1 MHMNTNSIICAGDP
15 MPGDLAA
22 VRQNWRWILASGIAF
37 VGLGSIAFGYS
48 VLVTLASVFLLGWAL
63 VFGGL
68 FQAVHAFK
76 VSQWSGFLLELLLAI
91 LYAVVGL
98 VMVAHPEAGA
108 MSLTLLIGAFFL
120 VSGLFRIFAGTMLH
134 PPGRAWLLLSGAVTL
149 LLGMLIWIEWPASGL
164 WVIGTFVAID
174 MIFSGTRL
182 IMLAVNARSL
192 PSSGT
197 QGGPTVQPGATFNA
211 QPSHP

>member
-1 MHMNTNSIICAGDP
+1 
-15 MPGDLAA
+15 
-22 VRQNWRWILASGIAF
+22 LASGIAF
-37 VGLGSIAFGYS
+37 NGLGSMAFAYS
-48 VLVTLASVFLLGWAL
+48 VLVTLASVFVLGWAF

-68 FQAVHAFK
+68 FQAIHAFK

-91 LYAVVGL
+91 LYGVVGL
-98 VMVAHPEAGA
+98 VMVTHPEAGA

-120 VSGLFRIFAGTMLH
+120 GSGLFRIFTGTMLH

-149 LLGMLIWIEWPASGL
+149 FLGLLIWMEWPASGL
-164 WVIGTFVAID
+164 WVIGTFIAID
-174 MIFSGTRL
+174 MVFNGTWL

-192 PSSGT
+192 PPADTHGRPIMQPSGT
-197 QGGPTVQPGATFNA
+197 LDT

>member
-1 MHMNTNSIICAGDP
+1 MNPNSITSSGDP
-15 MPGDLAA
+15 IFDEFDA
-22 VRQNWRWILASGIAF
+22 VRRNWRWVLASGIAF
-37 VGLGSIAFGYS
+37 VGLGSMAFAYS
-48 VLVTLASVFLLGWAL
+48 VLVTLASVFVLGWAL

-68 FQAVHAFK
+68 IQAIHAFK
-76 VSQWSGFLLELLLAI
+76 VSMWSGFLLELLLAI
-91 LYAVVGL
+91 LYVVVGL

-149 LLGMLIWIEWPASGL
+149 LLGVLIWMEWPASGL

-174 MIFSGTRL
+174 MIFSGTWL
-182 IMLAVNARSL
+182 IMLALKARSL
-192 PSSGT
+192 PSSDT
-197 QGGPTVQPGATFNA
+197 QGGPLVQPGATFKA
-211 QPSHP
+211 RLSHP